1 MKLFQLKKILPFLTD
16 LRFAIFLLL
25 VIAATSSLG
34 SIIEQEESLLF
45 YQTNYPSTAPL
56 YGILDWHFLFR
67 FGLDH
72 VYTTWWFVSF
82 LFLLAL
88 SLTSCTITRQFPLF
102 FTSKDSF
109 FQQKKSSF
117 SKLPFFVQFHHPFSI
132 QEVLLLKLQ
141 DLQFFL
147 YQKENVVYGYKGLIG
162 RMSPI
167 FVHLSMLIL
176 LLGSFFGAFQNFK
189 AQEVLPKGEIFHIQN
204 PIQIGSFTDLPPV
217 TLRVN
222 EFWVEYDPPKKDFSP
237 AKTTSGKIHQFY
249 SHLSVLDKVGKEE
262 EEQTISVNN
271 PFRYRKTKKPWG
283 SRESL
288 DFYQSDWNLLGIRLG
303 TNEEKSPTKQ
313 QIYELPFFVL
323 EKSPKA
329 WITWVTTPEQ
339 TFTLVV
345 DQFQNFVSMYDEKGT
360 FLQKKST
367 GESLTSNLKLIEF
380 LPSTGLLMKYD
391 PSIPFIYFGF
401 GFLMLTTCL
410 SYLPYTQLWIVQQ
423 QHFSWIGATTNR
435 GKIELEIEFENVLRS
450 LENFYQQRS

>member
-25 VIAATSSLG
+25 IIAATSSLG
-34 SIIEQEESLLF
+34 SIIEQDESILF
-45 YQTNYPSTAPL
+45 YQTNYPSSAPL
-56 YGILDWHFLFR
+56 YKVVDWQFIFR

-82 LFLLAL
+82 LFLLGF

-102 FTSKDSF
+102 FNSKDYF
-109 FQQKKSSF
+109 FKKQKLSF
-117 SKLPFFVQFHHPFSI
+117 SKLAFFVQFHHPFSI

-141 DLQFFL
+141 DLHFFL

-162 RMSPI
+162 RISPI
-167 FVHLSMLIL
+167 LVHLSMLII

-204 PIQIGSFTDLPPV
+204 PIQIGSLTDLPTV

-222 EFWVEYDPPKKDFSP
+222 DFWVEYDQPKNHFSQL
-237 AKTTSGKIHQFY
+237 KTPSGKIHQFY

-262 EEQTISVNN
+262 KEQTISVNN
-271 PFRYRKTKKPWG
+271 PFRYRKNKKQW
-283 SRESL
+283 ENI
-288 DFYQSDWNLLGIRLG
+288 DFYQSDWNLLGIRLL
-303 TNEEKSPTKQ
+303 TTDEKILTRK

-323 EKSPKA
+323 EKSPKS
-329 WITWVTTPEQ
+329 WITWVTTSEQ

-345 DQFQNFVSMYDEKGT
+345 DQFQNLVSVYDGKGT
-360 FLQKKST
+360 FLIKKST
-367 GESLTSNLKLIEF
+367 GEFLTPNLKLIEF

-401 GFLMLTTCL
+401 GFLMITTCL
-410 SYLPYTQLWIVQQ
+410 SYLPYTQLWVVEQQ
-423 QHFSWIGATTNR
+423 NFSWIGATTNR
-435 GKIELEIEFENVLRS
+435 GKIQLEIDFENFIRS
-450 LENFYQQRS
+450 LENFYKQRS